1 MKETWWF
8 EHILAPCAYVD
19 RGRCY
24 RHGFLVFNV
33 LHHSHR
39 QFLRF
44 GKIPPHPSITILSS
58 NLQHETPQI
67 GPKPRKSFSPT
78 RLQLRVWALSRNPN
92 VLLLAIRRVRRIRP
106 RSWMVDCW
114 MWWNFRFNAGAT
126 WSWHLQHTQRLR
138 LDHFVSWLDWNGKS
152 EIHISWGH
160 LWWGWITEYDI
171 FQSCVCFC
179 SFFESILL
187 DKQIWRDTHAAWIL
201 SKLKCSL
208 LTINPLGSLSQW
220 KVPTFISS
228 RFFHLLC
235 SGRTT
240 FTLEISP
247 KLKAFAAVDRDSI
260 DRMSSNAC

>member
-1 MKETWWF
+1 MWIEGGAT
-8 EHILAPCAYVD
+8 VTD
-19 RGRCY
+19 SG
-24 RHGFLVFNV
+24 FNV
-33 LHHSHR
+33 LHHS
-39 QFLRF
+39 QFFRDLERSLT
-44 GKIPPHPSITILSS
+44 IPQSPFYHPTY
-58 NLQHETPQI
+58 NMKR
-67 GPKPRKSFSPT
+67 PKLAPNWSFSPT
-78 RLQLRVWALSRNPN
+78 PLQLRVWALSRNPN

-106 RSWMVDCW
+106 RSWMVDSLVVGCW
-114 MWWNFRFNAGAT
+114 MWWNFRLNAGAT

-152 EIHISWGH
+152 EIHTSAISWGH

-187 DKQIWRDTHAAWIL
+187 DKQIWIDTHA
-201 SKLKCSL
+201 SL
-208 LTINPLGSLSQW
+208 DSEQTKVQFVGHQALGSLSQW
-220 KVPTFISS
+220 KVPTFVSS

-260 DRMSSNAC
+260 DRM